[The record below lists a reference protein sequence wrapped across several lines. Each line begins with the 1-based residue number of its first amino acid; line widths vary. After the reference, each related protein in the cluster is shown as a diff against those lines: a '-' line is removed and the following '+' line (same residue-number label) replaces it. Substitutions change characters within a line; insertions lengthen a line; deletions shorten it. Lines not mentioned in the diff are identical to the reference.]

1 MRGIQ
6 APRGGEGFRRAW
18 LCLVLIAGLVGCAGG
33 RARSLPVG
41 LQGYARYHSA
51 SPAPLHGEVSAGA
64 GGTVGDD
71 APVRL
76 PPGTVLIGSAE
87 ERTRQA
93 VELGLL
99 EVDAFEKLLL
109 RAGLEDLEELPVRRN
124 PFTPDDAAEVLNR
137 LMEKPVT
144 SGTYP
149 PRMAAGF
156 LLREVLEGGEV
167 SREELVRRMERFVR
181 EQVAVLRPDGYL
193 AWALD
198 GRTQQKVGPVQWKD
212 GAFRAGNFELGRFYS
227 GRGGV
232 FRQVDARLQA
242 ADWRPLAEVYDD
254 ADVIS
259 RSLDGAE
266 DAFVELYHGMGQL
279 LSHPTDS
286 IASLRQLP
294 EGVAALITSSPAYWE
309 RFRYM
314 TEGEQIREAARLT
327 TNVLMLWGT
336 ASATTRTLTRA
347 AAGVEATV
355 PVLAVSAEGLLSVER
370 VAVPVG
376 RAAAVLSGGP
386 GAAIILQKANVA
398 SAPDEPGHWG
408 PTKESMSD
416 RARRYQEQISGHS
429 ADEAYWVGGVKFD
442 GFRDGVLLE
451 AKGPGYANKF
461 QEGLAPKRW
470 FKDTGAQ
477 ALVDQASRQVEQVR
491 GMGFRIRWHVA
502 EEKAA
507 DAIQALLKRAGLDE
521 VEVVHTPA
529 R

>member
-6 APRGGEGFRRAW
+6 SPGCAW
-18 LCLVLIAGLVGCAGG
+18 LGLLLLAGLVGCAGG
-33 RARSLPVG
+33 RAGALPVG
-41 LQGYARYHSA
+41 LHGYARYHSA
-51 SPAPLHGEVSAGA
+51 SPAPLHGGSASEGA
-64 GGTVGDD
+64 GGTVGDA

-76 PPGTVLIGSAE
+76 PPGTVLLGSAQ

-99 EVDAFEKLLL
+99 EVDAFEKLLV
-109 RAGLEDLEELPVRRN
+109 RAGLEAPPAPRN
-124 PFTPDDAAEVLNR
+124 PFTPEDAAEVLNR
-137 LMEKPVT
+137 LMESPVT
-144 SGTYP
+144 LGTYP

-156 LLREVLEGGEV
+156 VLREVLEGGAV
-167 SREELVRRMERFVR
+167 SREELARRVERFVR

-198 GRTQQKVGPVQWKD
+198 GRTQQRVGAVQWRD
-212 GAFRAGNFELGRFYS
+212 GTFRAGNFELGRFYS
-227 GRGGV
+227 GKGGV
-232 FRQVDARLQA
+232 FRHVDARLRA
-242 ADWRPLAEVYDD
+242 SDWRPLAEVYDD
-254 ADVIS
+254 ADVLG

-266 DAFVELYHGMGQL
+266 DAFVELYHGLGQL

-286 IASLRQLP
+286 LASLRHLP
-294 EGVAALITSSPAYWE
+294 EGVAALIASSPAYWE

-327 TNVLMLWGT
+327 TNVVMLWGT

-355 PVLAVSAEGLLSVER
+355 PVLAVSAEGMLRVER

-386 GAAIILQKANVA
+386 GAAIVLQKANVA
-398 SAPDEPGHWG
+398 AAPDEPGHWG
-408 PTKESMSD
+408 PAKESMSD

-429 ADEAYWVGGVKFD
+429 ADEAYWVGDVKFD
-442 GFRDGVLLE
+442 GFRDGVLRE

-461 QEGLAPKRW
+461 SDILAPKRW
-470 FKDTGAQ
+470 FKRTGAEALARQ
-477 ALVDQASRQVEQVR
+477 ARRQLEAVR
-491 GMGFRIRWHVA
+491 GLGVRIEWHVA
-502 EEKAA
+502 EEKAVN
-507 DAIQALLKRAGLDE
+507 AIEMLFEREGIQGIRI
-521 VEVVHTPA
+521 VHTQA

>member
-1 MRGIQ
+1 MSGTQALRG
-6 APRGGEGFRRAW
+6 RGGFRRAW
-18 LCLVLIAGLVGCAGG
+18 PGLVLIAGLVGCAGG
-33 RARSLPVG
+33 RARSFPVG

-51 SPAPLHGEVSAGA
+51 SPAPLHGDVSAGA
-64 GGTVGDD
+64 GGTVGD
-71 APVRL
+71 AASV
-76 PPGTVLIGSAE
+76 IGNSE

-124 PFTPDDAAEVLNR
+124 PFTPADAAEVLNR

-144 SGTYP
+144 LSTYP

-167 SREELVRRMERFVR
+167 SREELVHRMERFVR

-198 GRTQQKVGPVQWKD
+198 GRTQQKVAPVQWRD
-212 GAFRAGNFELGRFYS
+212 GTFRAGNFELGRFYS

-232 FRQVDARLQA
+232 FRHVDAQLRA
-242 ADWRPLAEVYDD
+242 TDWRPLAEVYDD
-254 ADVIS
+254 ADVLS

-286 IASLRQLP
+286 IASLRHLP

-386 GAAIILQKANVA
+386 GAALILQKANA
-398 SAPDEPGHWG
+398 APSPEEPGKWG
-408 PTKESMSD
+408 PTKESMSE

-429 ADEAYWVGGVKFD
+429 ADEAYWVGDVKFD

-470 FKDTGAQ
+470 FKDTGAE
-477 ALVDQASRQVEQVR
+477 ALVDQASRQTKRVQ

-502 EEKAA
+502 EERAA
-507 DAIQALLKRAGLDE
+507 DAIQQLLKRAGLNE
-521 VEVVHTPA
+521 IEVVHTPA

>member
-1 MRGIQ
+1 M
-6 APRGGEGFRRAW
+6 
-18 LCLVLIAGLVGCAGG
+18 
-33 RARSLPVG
+33 
-41 LQGYARYHSA
+41 
-51 SPAPLHGEVSAGA
+51 
-64 GGTVGDD
+64 
-71 APVRL
+71 
-76 PPGTVLIGSAE
+76 
-87 ERTRQA
+87 
-93 VELGLL
+93 ELGLL
-99 EVDAFEKLLL
+99 EVDAFEQLLL
-109 RAGLEDLEELPVRRN
+109 RAGLEDLPVRRN
-124 PFTPDDAAEVLNR
+124 PFTPEDAVEVLNR
-137 LMEKPVT
+137 LMEEPVT
-144 SGTYP
+144 PGTYP
-149 PRMAAGF
+149 PRMAAGL

-167 SREELVRRMERFVR
+167 SREALVQRTERFVR

-198 GRTQQKVGPVQWKD
+198 GHTQQKVGPVQWRD

-232 FRQVDARLQA
+232 FRHVDARLRA
-242 ADWRPLAEVYDD
+242 SDWRPLAEVYDD
-254 ADVIS
+254 ADVIG

-266 DAFVELYHGMGQL
+266 DAFVELYHGLGQL

-286 IASLRQLP
+286 IANLRHLP
-294 EGVAALITSSPAYWE
+294 EGVATLITSSPEYWE

-336 ASATTRTLTRA
+336 ASATTRA
-347 AAGVEATV
+347 VASVEATV

-376 RAAAVLSGGP
+376 RATAALSGGP
-386 GAAIILQKANVA
+386 GAAVILQKANA
-398 SAPDEPGHWG
+398 KPAPDEPGKWA

-429 ADEAYWVGGVKFD
+429 ADEAYWVGNVKFD

-461 QEGLAPKRW
+461 LDGLDPKPW
-470 FKDTGAQ
+470 FKSTGADALANQ
-477 ALVDQASRQVEQVR
+477 AKRQTEAVQ
-491 GMGFRIRWHVA
+491 GLGIRIEWHVA
-502 EEKAA
+502 EAKAA
-507 DAIQALLKRAGLDE
+507 NAIQRLLKNKGIQGIRI
-521 VEVVHTPA
+521 VHTPA